1 MKVKLDENL
10 GSAAVRIL
18 TEAGHEV
25 ATIAQEG
32 LQGAED
38 SEVIATCQKER
49 LCLVTLDLGFSDILL
64 FPPRLYSGIAVLRP
78 RAKPTYKDIL
88 MCVQALARALKQE
101 LIVGQLWIAEANRI
115 RIHRSIEAD

>member
-10 GSAAVRIL
+10 GDAALRIL

-25 ATIAQEG
+25 ATVAQQG
-32 LQGAED
+32 LQGAGD
-38 SEVIATCQKER
+38 ADVIVACQKER

-78 RAKPTYKDIL
+78 RAKPSHQDVL
-88 MCVQALARALKQE
+88 VCVQTLATALKQE
-101 LIVGQLWIAEANRI
+101 LIVGQLWIAEANRV
-115 RIHRSIEAD
+115 RIHRPIEAD